1 MKTAGLDVHKDSIFC
16 AVFNGKQ
23 YSDVEVFET
32 FSTGV
37 LKLGEYLREQEV
49 KRIAMESTSIYWI
62 PVWNILTEMGF
73 DLMLVNPFL
82 IKQLPGRKSDV
93 KDAQWIAQL
102 LYKDMLRGSFVPG
115 ERIQEL
121 RSYTR
126 AQSKIQQ
133 RITRM
138 LTKMDNILVQAGI
151 RLGSLV
157 SDIAGKS
164 MLNIIEALIKGET
177 DPKHLSRLVFAN
189 KKNKENGKITAALT
203 GCMKEHHRF
212 NLQMAKAEYDLLVK
226 QSNEYLEKIDTLC
239 HESFPQQRALLKTI
253 PGVSR
258 ISSAVIIAETGADM
272 KVFENSGKLSG
283 WVGLRPKNDES
294 AGKYKSTAITKGNRY
309 LKTILVQVAWAA
321 SRSKGSYFKD
331 KFNRLSLRRSPKKAL
346 IAIARKISVV
356 IWNVLNDLVP
366 YNPALLVI
374 YEPVKLDAKIRY
386 HQREMERIAKLKP

>member
-32 FSTGV
+32 FSTGIRELGDY
-37 LKLGEYLREQEV
+37 LKEAGV
-49 KRIAMESTSIYWI
+49 KRVAMESTSIYWV
-62 PVWNILTEMGF
+62 PVWNILCEMGF
-73 DLMLVNPFL
+73 ELMLVNPFL

-126 AQSKIQQ
+126 AYGKIQQ
-133 RITRM
+133 RIVRM
-138 LTKMDNILVQAGI
+138 LTKMDNILVQSGI

-157 SDIAGKS
+157 TDIGGKS
-164 MLNIIEALIKGET
+164 MLNVIDALIAGET
-177 DPKHLSRLVFAN
+177 NPERLSKLVYAN
-189 KKNKENGKITAALT
+189 RKNKENGKLAAALT
-203 GCMKEHHRF
+203 GFMKEHHRF
-212 NLQMAKAEYDLLVK
+212 NLQMAKAEYDLLNR
-226 QSNEYLEKIDTLC
+226 QSGEYLEKIETICRRD
-239 HESFPQQRALLKTI
+239 FPRQQALLKTI

-258 ISSAVIIAETGADM
+258 VSSAVIIAETGTDM

-283 WVGLRPKNDES
+283 WIGLRPKNDES
-294 AGKYKSTAITKGNRY
+294 AGKYKSTAITKGNKY
-309 LKTILVQVAWAA
+309 LKPILVQIAWAA
-321 SRSKGSYFKD
+321 SRCKGSYFKD
-331 KFNRLSLRRSPKKAL
+331 KFNRLSIRKPSKKAL

-356 IWNVLNDLVP
+356 IWNVLHDMVP
-366 YNPALLVI
+366 YNPALQVV
-374 YEPVKLDAKIRY
+374 YEPAKLDAKIRY